1 MSRRYRETTL
11 GHLPGEDEEVYTW
24 FLTNKNERFYNYGDD
39 CDITI
44 SPAFAEMSDCVWHL
58 TTEEV
63 SEYHKMFLTSPDLY
77 NFSFFRVHT
86 GNSISVAA
94 LKERM
99 VEYQA
104 KVKAELEARSE
115 AAKKAAATRQANK
128 VKREAEKL
136 AKDAELERKLY
147 EELKHKFEAK

>member
-1 MSRRYRETTL
+1 MSRHRETTL

-24 FLTNKNERFYNYGDD
+24 FLTNKNERYYNYGDD
-39 CDITI
+39 CDITV
-44 SPAFAEMSDCVWHL
+44 SPAFAEMSECVWHL
-58 TTEEV
+58 TAEEV
-63 SEYHKMFLTSPDLY
+63 SEYHKMFMTSSDLY
-77 NFSFFRVHT
+77 NFCFLRVHT

-99 VEYQA
+99 VEHRA
-104 KVKAELEARSE
+104 KVKAEADARSE

-136 AKDAELERKLY
+136 AKDADLERKLY
-147 EELKHKFEAK
+147 EELKNKFEAK